1 MQNTSTRVVRTV
13 LAFAIACAVALGGL
27 GPNEVDAG
35 ILYVTYYNTGKVVKW
50 DTNGTLIGDFAT
62 TNLSNSTGI
71 VLDSAGNAW
80 VSNARLGTY
89 QNTVSLFDASG
100 TYLSNITGLDDPA
113 GLLRDA
119 SGNLFVAN
127 YGGDSVTK
135 YDPSGA
141 FLSQFGNATN
151 MNGPQGIA
159 IDGSGNFYT
168 ANYDGN
174 TISKFNSTGVYL
186 STFAS
191 VTKPTGMEFNSAGDL
206 LVASFTTNQI
216 FKYDSSG
223 SLLQTITHES
233 LDQPIGFAIDPDDNI
248 YAANGGGNSITAF
261 DPSGTFVQTWS
272 LGDGAGNRPAF
283 IAFRPVPV
291 PEPSSFAL
299 LAVGAAGLAAW
310 KVRRKRVK

>member
-50 DTNGTLIGDFAT
+50 DTNGTLIGDFVT

-100 TYLSNITGLDDPA
+100 TYLSNITGLNDPA

-119 SGNLFVAN
+119 SGNLYVAN

-174 TISKFNSTGVYL
+174 TISKFDSSGVFL